1 MRKKTLSELSLFS
14 INIFFYKRLFVLD
27 ILNSFVN
34 AEEDVPEHRYLEFVY
49 GLVKALGKIIECV
62 CERGR
67 ENLAT
72 FWSTFLRDSIRQ
84 PQPSRE
90 NSMLEKRHFF
100 TYFNVC

>member
-49 GLVKALGKIIECV
+49 GLVKALGKIVECV
-62 CERGR
+62 CERER
-67 ENLAT
+67 ESVCV
-72 FWSTFLRDSIRQ
+72 FCWSTSTSSSSTGWSKHSVR
-84 PQPSRE
+84 
-90 NSMLEKRHFF
+90 
-100 TYFNVC
+100 